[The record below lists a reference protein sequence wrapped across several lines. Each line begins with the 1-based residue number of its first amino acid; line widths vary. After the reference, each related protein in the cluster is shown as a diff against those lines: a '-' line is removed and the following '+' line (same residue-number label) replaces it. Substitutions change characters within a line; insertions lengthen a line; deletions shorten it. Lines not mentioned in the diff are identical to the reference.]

1 MIRPENYVHMMY
13 VRFDDGEVLYFKP
26 HTFSLLDLNT
36 VVDYYRVALPKGGM
50 ELRESNVGGPNT
62 YW

>member
-1 MIRPENYVHMMY
+1 MIRLENYVHMMY
-13 VRFDDGEVLYFKP
+13 VRFDDDEVLYFKP

-36 VVDYYRVALPKGGM
+36 VVDYYRVDLPKDAI
-50 ELRESNVGGPNT
+50 ELRGSNVGAPNM